1 MINRKVF
8 LFLNIILVIETE
20 TIKEVEFIGIPYDSK
35 KGQDRSILV
44 KFDFLSQSNYLNIKL
59 PNNDTLKEEQ
69 EVNINLL
76 VYDVG
81 FK

>member
-1 MINRKVF
+1 
-8 LFLNIILVIETE
+8 
-20 TIKEVEFIGIPYDSK
+20 
-35 KGQDRSILV
+35 V